1 MLNQIIRLAHSQDFK
16 RFSILLSNGVR
27 YNVRTRDHISVPPI
41 DEEEKPDFFFVW
53 TDHAYR
59 IVSLANVAAIE
70 AQRDF
75 WLASA
80 DLDAALIGGG
90 AGRGE
95 STAGATASSA
105 NASADE

>member
-70 AQRDF
+70 VEAQP
-75 WLASA
+75 A
-80 DLDAALIGGG
+80 
-90 AGRGE
+90 
-95 STAGATASSA
+95 
-105 NASADE
+105 